1 MTAAPASLRVGVVGA
16 GANTRLHHI
25 PKLQAI
31 DGVTVVSVCNRSR
44 ESGERVAAEFNI
56 PQVYDNWEQLVAAD
70 DSDAIVIG
78 TWPYLHGPV
87 TIAALDAGKHVL
99 TEARMAMNLAEARRM
114 LAAATRH
121 PELVAQVVPS
131 PFTLGVDTTLR
142 RLVDSGYLG
151 TLRAVEVRASTGF
164 LAAQAG
170 TPLGWREDPGLSGQ
184 NIMTLGIWYE
194 ALMRWVGEATAV
206 MARGKVF
213 TADRSI
219 PEHLDVIADLARD
232 GAQLHMLVSAA
243 AGLAG
248 HAEAWIFG
256 SQGTVRFSNGIL
268 SGGQPGDDQ
277 LQPIAIPAEETGGWR
292 VEEEF
297 VGAIRG
303 TEPVRHTTFAA
314 GVRYM
319 AFTDAVHRS
328 LAENRLIE
336 IESG

>member
-1 MTAAPASLRVGVVGA
+1 M
-16 GANTRLHHI
+16 
-25 PKLQAI
+25 
-31 DGVTVVSVCNRSR
+31 
-44 ESGERVAAEFNI
+44 
-56 PQVYDNWEQLVAAD
+56 
-70 DSDAIVIG
+70 
-78 TWPYLHGPV
+78 
-87 TIAALDAGKHVL
+87 
-99 TEARMAMNLAEARRM
+99 
-114 LAAATRH
+114 
-121 PELVAQVVPS
+121 
-131 PFTLGVDTTLR
+131 
-142 RLVDSGYLG
+142 DSGYLG